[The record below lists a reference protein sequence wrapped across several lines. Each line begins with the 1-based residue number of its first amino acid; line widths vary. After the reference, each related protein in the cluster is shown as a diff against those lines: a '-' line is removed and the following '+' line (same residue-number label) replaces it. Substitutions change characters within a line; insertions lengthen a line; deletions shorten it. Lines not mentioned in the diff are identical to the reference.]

1 MYFPFRCEVPQD
13 TSEQARLQLLV
24 DWILSHPGAV
34 EEVKGIPSTFPDIWD
49 CVCVG

>member
-1 MYFPFRCEVPQD
+1 MTPLHTPLRCEVPPD

-34 EEVKGIPSTFPDIWD
+34 EEVKGDP
-49 CVCVG
+49 